1 MRSHVE
7 KILAG
12 KRRAALSWRDP
23 YKNKVRPMPTS
34 SVHQGPGLDPVVQR
48 ACRKAALRLVPLLA
62 LAYFFNYLDR
72 TNVGFA
78 SLTMNDDLGLTAAQ
92 FGFAAG
98 IFYLGYCLFEVPSN
112 LALYRFGAR
121 RWLARIMITWGLCAA
136 ATALAQGPTSYAVI
150 RLLAGIA
157 EAGFFP
163 GVIFFLSLWFPV
175 QYRTRV
181 MAWFLFA
188 IPLSSVLGG
197 PLSAAMLQLDGLWG
211 YAGWQWLL
219 VLQGL
224 PACFLGVLCLKMLA
238 DQPAQATWLSAEER
252 QALQGALDAEQASK
266 GTHSFRQSL
275 KDGRVWL
282 LAAILFSYI
291 IGILGI
297 GVWLPQILK
306 SHHLTTLQIGWISAV
321 PYIIASGAMLIWAR
335 VLAGKRRYI
344 LHLALTCG
352 TGAAG
357 FLFSVMFNELL
368 PALIGLTVALIGLCS
383 VRTCFYSIPATF
395 LSRQA
400 AAGGIAFINATGSL
414 GGLVGPYA
422 VGWLKDATGSFTA
435 GLLGMGCMLCL
446 ATLLTGVLG
455 LVAQRDRI
463 KGVVVN
469 SVATSTAS

>member
-1 MRSHVE
+1 MTS
-7 KILAG
+7 LTAPT
-12 KRRAALSWRDP
+12 AQDTDP
-23 YKNKVRPMPTS
+23 A
-34 SVHQGPGLDPVVQR
+34 HIR
-48 ACRKAALRLVPLLA
+48 ACKKAALRLVPLLA

-78 SLTMNDDLGLTAAQ
+78 SLTMNEDLGLTASQ

-98 IFYLGYCLFEVPSN
+98 IFYVGYCLFEVPSN

-121 RWLARIMITWGLCAA
+121 RWLARIMITWGLFAA
-136 ATALAQGPTSYAVI
+136 ATSLAQGPTSYAVI

-163 GVIFFLSLWFPV
+163 GVIFFLSLWFPAH
-175 QYRTRV
+175 YRTKV

-197 PLSAAMLQLDGLWG
+197 PLSAAMLQMDGIWG
-211 YAGWQWLL
+211 FAGWQWLL

-224 PACFLGVLCLKMLA
+224 PACLLGLLCLRMLA
-238 DQPAQATWLSAEER
+238 DRPADAGWLTPEEKV
-252 QALQGALDAEQASK
+252 ALQTVLDAEQASK
-266 GTHSFRQSL
+266 SAHSFRQSL
-275 KDGRVWL
+275 TDPRVWL

-306 SHHLTTLQIGWISAV
+306 SHHLTTTQIGWISAA
-321 PYIIASGAMLIWAR
+321 PYVIASGAMLVWAK
-335 VLAGKRRYI
+335 VLARKRRYI
-344 LHLALTCG
+344 LHLALTCA

-357 FLFSVMFNELL
+357 FIFSVVYSDLL
-368 PALIGLTVALIGLCS
+368 PALFGLTIALIGLCS
-383 VRTCFYSIPATF
+383 VRTCFYSIPSTF
-395 LSRQA
+395 LSKQA

-422 VGWLKDATGSFTA
+422 VGWLKDATGSFNA
-435 GLLGMGCMLCL
+435 GLIGMASMLCL
-446 ATLLTGVLG
+446 ATALTVVLG
-455 LVAQRDRI
+455 FMVKAHARQ
-463 KGVVVN
+463 G
-469 SVATSTAS
+469 

>member
-1 MRSHVE
+1 M
-7 KILAG
+7 
-12 KRRAALSWRDP
+12 
-23 YKNKVRPMPTS
+23 
-34 SVHQGPGLDPVVQR
+34 
-48 ACRKAALRLVPLLA
+48 PLLA

-78 SLTMNDDLGLTAAQ
+78 SLTMNEDLGLTASQ

-98 IFYLGYCLFEVPSN
+98 IFYVGYCLFEVPSN

-121 RWLARIMITWGLCAA
+121 RWLARIMITWGLFAA
-136 ATALAQGPTSYAVI
+136 ATSLAQGPTSYAVI

-163 GVIFFLSLWFPV
+163 GVIFFLSLWFPAH
-175 QYRTRV
+175 YRTKV

-197 PLSAAMLQLDGLWG
+197 PLSAAMLQMDGIWG
-211 YAGWQWLL
+211 FAGWQWLL

-224 PACFLGVLCLKMLA
+224 PACLLGLLCLHMLA
-238 DQPAQATWLSAEER
+238 DKPADAGWLTQEEKT
-252 QALQGALDAEQASK
+252 ALQTVLDAEQASK
-266 GTHSFRQSL
+266 SAHSFRQSL
-275 KDGRVWL
+275 TDPRVWL

-306 SHHLTTLQIGWISAV
+306 SHHLTTTQIGWISAA
-321 PYIIASGAMLIWAR
+321 PYVIASVAMLVWAK
-335 VLAGKRRYI
+335 VLARKRRYI
-344 LHLALTCG
+344 LHLALTCA

-357 FLFSVMFNELL
+357 FIFSVVYSDLL
-368 PALIGLTVALIGLCS
+368 PALFGLTIALIGLCS
-383 VRTCFYSIPATF
+383 VRTCFYSIPSTF
-395 LSRQA
+395 LSKQA

-422 VGWLKDATGSFTA
+422 VGWLKDATGSFNA
-435 GLLGMGCMLCL
+435 GLIGMASMLCL
-446 ATLLTGVLG
+446 ATALTVVLG
-455 LVAQRDRI
+455 FMVKAHARR
-463 KGVVVN
+463 G
-469 SVATSTAS
+469 

>member
-1 MRSHVE
+1 MTS
-7 KILAG
+7 LTA
-12 KRRAALSWRDP
+12 
-23 YKNKVRPMPTS
+23 PTA
-34 SVHQGPGLDPVVQR
+34 QDTDPVHIR
-48 ACRKAALRLVPLLA
+48 ACKKAALRLVPLLA

-78 SLTMNDDLGLTAAQ
+78 SLTMNEDLGLTASQ

-98 IFYLGYCLFEVPSN
+98 IFYVGYCLFEVPSN

-121 RWLARIMITWGLCAA
+121 RWLARIMITWGLFAA
-136 ATALAQGPTSYAVI
+136 ATSLAQGPTSYAVI

-163 GVIFFLSLWFPV
+163 GVIFFLSLWFPAH
-175 QYRTRV
+175 YRTKV

-197 PLSAAMLQLDGLWG
+197 PLSAAMLQMDGIWG
-211 YAGWQWLL
+211 FAGWQWLL

-224 PACFLGVLCLKMLA
+224 PACLLGLLCLHMLA
-238 DQPAQATWLSAEER
+238 DKPADAGWLTQEEKT
-252 QALQGALDAEQASK
+252 ALQTVLDAEQASK
-266 GTHSFRQSL
+266 SAHSFRQSL
-275 KDGRVWL
+275 TDPRVWL

-306 SHHLTTLQIGWISAV
+306 SHHLTTTQIGWISAA
-321 PYIIASGAMLIWAR
+321 PYVIASVAMLVWAK
-335 VLAGKRRYI
+335 VLARKRRYI
-344 LHLALTCG
+344 LHLALTCA

-357 FLFSVMFNELL
+357 FIFSVVYSDLL
-368 PALIGLTVALIGLCS
+368 PALFGLTIALIGLCS
-383 VRTCFYSIPATF
+383 VRTCFYSIPSTF
-395 LSRQA
+395 LSKQA

-422 VGWLKDATGSFTA
+422 VGWLKDATGSFNA
-435 GLLGMGCMLCL
+435 GLIGMASMLCL
-446 ATLLTGVLG
+446 ATALTVVLG
-455 LVAQRDRI
+455 FMVKAHARR
-463 KGVVVN
+463 G
-469 SVATSTAS
+469 

>member
-1 MRSHVE
+1 MNTLTAAQVTDQE
-7 KILAG
+7 TLA
-12 KRRAALSWRDP
+12 
-23 YKNKVRPMPTS
+23 S
-34 SVHQGPGLDPVVQR
+34 S
-48 ACRKAALRLVPLLA
+48 ACRKAAIRLIPLLA
-62 LAYFFNYLDR
+62 IAYFFNYLDR

-78 SLTMNDDLGLTAAQ
+78 SLTMNDDLGLTASQ

-98 IFYLGYCLFEVPSN
+98 IFYVGYCLFEVPSN

-121 RWLARIMITWGLCAA
+121 RWLARIMITWGLFSAS
-136 ATALAQGPTSYAVI
+136 TALAQGPFSYSLI

-163 GVIFFLSLWFPV
+163 GVIFFLSLWFPI

-197 PLSAAMLQLDGLWG
+197 PLSAAMLAMDGLWG
-211 YAGWQWLL
+211 YRGWQWLL

-224 PACFLGVLCLKMLA
+224 PACVLGVMCLKVLA
-238 DQPAQATWLSAEER
+238 DKPADAKWLTMDER
-252 QALQGALDAEQASK
+252 QALQSALDAEHESK
-266 GTHSFRQSL
+266 GAHSFRESI
-275 KDGRVWL
+275 KDTRVWL

-306 SHHLTTLQIGWISAV
+306 THALTTTQIGWVSAI
-321 PYIIASGAMLIWAR
+321 PYLIASVAMLLWAK
-335 VLAGKRRYI
+335 VLARKRRYV
-344 LHLALTCG
+344 LHLAITCA

-357 FLFSVMFNELL
+357 FIFSVVYSDLI
-368 PALIGLTVALIGLCS
+368 PALIGLTVALIGLSS

-395 LSRQA
+395 LSKQA
-400 AAGGIAFINATGSL
+400 AAGGIAFINAVGSL

-422 VGWLKDATGSFTA
+422 VGWLKDVTQSFNA
-435 GLLGMGCMLCL
+435 GLIAMAAMLCI
-446 ATLLTGVLG
+446 ATALTLILRYMVKE
-455 LVAQRDRI
+455 A
-463 KGVVVN
+463 
-469 SVATSTAS
+469 

>member
-1 MRSHVE
+1 MTNLTTQEIFDRE
-7 KILAG
+7 
-12 KRRAALSWRDP
+12 ALQKS
-23 YKNKVRPMPTS
+23 
-34 SVHQGPGLDPVVQR
+34 
-48 ACRKAALRLVPLLA
+48 ACRKAAIRLIPLLA
-62 LAYFFNYLDR
+62 IAYFFNYLDR

-78 SLTMNDDLGLTAAQ
+78 SLTMNEDLGLTASQ

-98 IFYLGYCLFEVPSN
+98 IFYIGYCLFEVPSN

-121 RWLARIMITWGLCAA
+121 RWLARIMITWGLCSA

-163 GVIFFLSLWFPV
+163 GVIFFMSLWFPQ

-188 IPLSSVLGG
+188 IPISSVLGG
-197 PLSAAMLQLDGLWG
+197 PLSAVMLEMNGIWG
-211 YAGWQWLL
+211 VTGWQWLL

-224 PACFLGVLCLKMLA
+224 PACIIGLVCLKMLA
-238 DQPAQATWLSAEER
+238 DKPANAHWLTARER
-252 QALQGALDAEQASK
+252 EALQSAIDAEHESK
-266 GTHSFRQSL
+266 GTHSFRQSIS
-275 KDGRVWL
+275 DIRVWL

-306 SHHLTTLQIGWISAV
+306 THSLTTTQIGWVSAI
-321 PYIIASGAMLIWAR
+321 PYLIASIAMLLWAKI
-335 VLAGKRRYI
+335 LARKRRYI
-344 LHLALTCG
+344 LHLAITCA

-357 FLFSVMFNELL
+357 FICSVAYNDLI
-368 PALIGLTVALIGLCS
+368 PALIGLTVALIGLSS

-395 LSRQA
+395 LSKQA
-400 AAGGIAFINATGSL
+400 AAGGIAFINAVGSL

-422 VGWLKDATGSFTA
+422 VGVLKDVTHSFNA
-435 GLLGMGCMLCL
+435 GLIGMAGMLCL
-446 ATLLTGVLG
+446 ATVLTLILRHIVKE
-455 LVAQRDRI
+455 A
-463 KGVVVN
+463 
-469 SVATSTAS
+469 